1 MVKKENESVL
11 TDAGGLQAEI
21 ALLEAR
27 QSKCERQARELL
39 EQEFSGQNF
48 AQEIFALKREKLELK
63 TQILFYNKAL
73 SRLQFEQ

>member
-1 MVKKENESVL
+1 MQKKEKESVL
-11 TDAGGLQAEI
+11 TDADGLQAEI
-21 ALLEAR
+21 ALLEAK
-27 QSKCERQARELL
+27 QLECERQARELL
-39 EQEFSGQNF
+39 ANECPELNF